1 MTLHPSLLP
10 SQPRLT
16 YLLPWLALAVFLAI
30 THLLWKNEQ
39 QIVVKELQ
47 TAFDFRVRDAK
58 YRIEQRIKIYEQVL
72 HGAEGLFNHAS
83 FVERDEFR
91 NYVDMLR
98 LSESYPGIQGLGFAQ
113 IVKKEEKDRYIAAIR
128 KQGIP
133 DYSIKPDGK
142 RDIYTP
148 VVYVEP
154 YNEFTQSTLGYD
166 MYSDREYPLSGDFTV
181 GMRRAAM
188 EKARDFDD
196 AVISDMAWLKQEPAN
211 DVQTGILMFVPVY
224 KHGMPHN
231 TLAERR
237 ANIAGWVYAP
247 LRVSDLMVDI
257 LGEHATEVDIEI
269 YNGEEV
275 TGNHMMY
282 DSDNIPRAHLLTKDA
297 RFQATTHLSFIGQ
310 HWTMVVHSLP
320 NFDALQDDEK
330 PKLVAIGGIGIS
342 ILLAL
347 LTWLYLYDRERTH
360 NLLRQNRYLSMRMFA
375 ILEEERRNL
384 ALELHDE
391 IGQWLTA
398 IQFQS
403 KTISKIAESTSSVQT
418 SVRIINESATE
429 MHDALRKIV
438 QSLRPSRLDALG
450 LVDSL
455 NKLVGEWCQH
465 HHDMVKCEFA
475 PEGELNNLGDNLN
488 ITLYRLVQESLNNA
502 AKHAHASQISVKLR
516 RVPSTVSGTDSVLL
530 SVEDDGVGFDP
541 NQPSEGVGL
550 LGMRERV
557 IAAEGKFD
565 LYSEPGQGVLINCEL
580 PIQPE
585 EKRKERR
592 SRASG

>member
-10 SQPRLT
+10 HQSRLT

-30 THLLWKNEQ
+30 TQLLWKYEQ

-83 FVERDEFR
+83 VVERDEFH
-91 NYVDMLR
+91 NYVDMLH
-98 LSESYPGIQGLGFAQ
+98 LSEDYPGIRGLGFAQ
-113 IVKKEEKDRYIAAIR
+113 IVSKAGKERHIAAIR
-128 KQGIP
+128 QQGFPEYTIHP
-133 DYSIKPDGK
+133 YDE

-148 VVYVEP
+148 IVYIEP
-154 YNEFTQSTLGYD
+154 YDGMNQLTLGYD
-166 MYSDREYPLSGDFTV
+166 MYSDRKYPLIGDFKA
-181 GMRRAAM
+181 GIRRAAM
-188 EKARDFDD
+188 EKARDFDN
-196 AVISDMAWLKQEPAN
+196 AVISDMTRFKQTSVN
-211 DVQTGILMFVPVY
+211 DIQADILMYVPVY
-224 KHGMPHN
+224 KHGVPHN
-231 TLAERR
+231 TIAERR

-247 LRVSDLMVDI
+247 IRVRDLMADI

-269 YNGEEV
+269 YNGKEV
-275 TGNHMMY
+275 VGDHMMY

-297 RFQATTHLSFIGQ
+297 RFQATSHLVFTGQ
-310 HWTMVVHSLP
+310 NWTMVVHSLP

-342 ILLAL
+342 ILLTL

-360 NLLRQNRYLSMRMFA
+360 NLLHQNRYLSMRMFA

-398 IQFQS
+398 IQFQA
-403 KTISKIAESTSSVQT
+403 KTISKITESTSPVHT
-418 SVRIINESATE
+418 SIRIINESATE
-429 MHDALRKIV
+429 MHEALRKIV
-438 QSLRPSRLDALG
+438 HNLRPSRLDALG
-450 LVDSL
+450 LADSL
-455 NKLVGEWCQH
+455 NKLVSEWCLHQH
-465 HHDMVKCEFA
+465 GMVECEFA
-475 PEGELNNLGDNLN
+475 PEGELNNLGGNLN

-502 AKHAHASQISVKLR
+502 AKHAHASRISVKLR
-516 RVPSTVSGTDSVLL
+516 RVQGAHADTVFL
-530 SVEDDGVGFDP
+530 SVKDDGVGFDP

-557 IAAEGKFD
+557 IAADGKFD
-565 LYSEPGQGVLINCEL
+565 LYSEPGKGMRINCEL
-580 PIQPE
+580 PVKPE
-585 EKRKERR
+585 AKTR
-592 SRASG
+592 S

>member
-1 MTLHPSLLP
+1 MPHQPSLL
-10 SQPRLT
+10 SHQSRLT
-16 YLLPWLALAVFLAI
+16 YLLPWLALVVFLTI

-47 TAFDFRVRDAK
+47 TAFDFRVRDAQ

-83 FVERDEFR
+83 AVERDEFR
-91 NYVDMLR
+91 HYVDMLH
-98 LSESYPGIQGLGFAQ
+98 LSENYPGIQGLGFAQ
-113 IVKKEEKDRYIAAIR
+113 IVPKAEKSRHVAAIR
-128 KQGIP
+128 SQGFPEYTITP
-133 DYSIKPDGK
+133 EGERK
-142 RDIYTP
+142 IYTP
-148 VVYVEP
+148 IIYVEP
-154 YNEFTQSTLGYD
+154 YNEITQSTLGYD
-166 MYSDREYPLSGDFTV
+166 MYSDREQPLSGDFRV

-188 EKARDFDD
+188 EKARDFDS
-196 AVISDMAWLKQEPAN
+196 AVISDMAWLKQASAN
-211 DVQTGILMFVPVY
+211 DVQAGILMYAPVY
-224 KHGMPHN
+224 KYGMPHN

-247 LRVSDLMVDI
+247 LRVSDLMADI

-269 YNGEEV
+269 YNGKEV
-275 TGNHMMY
+275 VGEHMMY

-297 RFQATTHLSFIGQ
+297 RFQATTHLDFTGQ

-320 NFDALQDDEK
+320 NFDALEDDEK

-398 IQFQS
+398 IQFQA
-403 KTISKIAESTSSVQT
+403 KTMSKIAGSASPLHTSIG
-418 SVRIINESATE
+418 IINESASE
-429 MHDALRKIV
+429 MHEALHKIV
-438 QSLRPSRLDALG
+438 HNLRPSRLDALG

-455 NKLVGEWCQH
+455 NKLVSEWCH
-465 HHDMVKCEFA
+465 NHYGMVKCEFV
-475 PEGELNNLGDNLN
+475 PEGELGDLSDNLN
-488 ITLYRLVQESLNNA
+488 ITLYRIVQESLNNA
-502 AKHAHASQISVKLR
+502 AKHAHASQILVKLR
-516 RVPSTVSGTDSVLL
+516 RVPDSSSGADSVVL
-530 SVEDDGVGFDP
+530 SVEDNGVGFDP

-557 IAAEGKFD
+557 VASEGKFD
-565 LYSEPGQGVLINCEL
+565 LYSEPGEGVRINCEL
-580 PIQPE
+580 PVRTDD
-585 EKRKERR
+585 KK
-592 SRASG
+592 SS